1 MSPHRIFCRREKF
14 LAMCIEAPAART
26 AVSRAAK
33 VTPGGQQLTKFIV
46 RYPDQI
52 ARGVTV
58 FPRPVCLSLTE

>member
-1 MSPHRIFCRREKF
+1 
-14 LAMCIEAPAART
+14 MCIEAPAART